1 MKYLLVLVA
10 IFFQACSDDAS
21 VNIFNKNIT
30 KTKLECMRLVVF
42 PPNEMIE
49 STLKSLYNFDST
61 CKTKLDVSFKSG
73 ITCNSS
79 HNSDKKA
86 LSDFPS
92 SYLKMQIMNPNLAY
106 SYYLD
111 LTHDVE
117 PKDVQ
122 NAFKR
127 IEKDLKL

>member
-1 MKYLLVLVA
+1 MKYFALLLLL
-10 IFFQACSDDAS
+10 FFQACSDNAS

-49 STLKSLYNFDST
+49 SKLNNLYDFDST

-92 SYLKMQIMNPNLAY
+92 SYLKIQIMKPNLAY
-106 SYYLD
+106 SYYID

-117 PKDVQ
+117 AKDVQ
-122 NAFKR
+122 KAFER

>member
-61 CKTKLDVSFKSG
+61 CKIKLDVSFKSG

-92 SYLKMQIMNPNLAY
+92 SYLKMQIMKPNLAY

>member
-1 MKYLLVLVA
+1 M
-10 IFFQACSDDAS
+10 IFFYGCSDDAS
-21 VNIFNKNIT
+21 VNIFDKNIAQE
-30 KTKLECMRLVVF
+30 KIACIKLMVF

-49 STLKSLYNFDST
+49 NTLNNLYEFDST
-61 CKTKLDVSFKSG
+61 CRVKLDVSFKSG

-92 SYLKMQIMNPNLAY
+92 SYLKMQIMKPNLAY
-106 SYYLD
+106 SYYID

-117 PKDVQ
+117 AKDVQ

-127 IEKDLKL
+127 IDKDLKL

>member
-1 MKYLLVLVA
+1 M
-10 IFFQACSDDAS
+10 IFFYGCSDDAN
-21 VNIFNKNIT
+21 VNIFDKDIVNKKI
-30 KTKLECMRLVVF
+30 ECMRLVVF
-42 PPNEMIE
+42 PPNEMME
-49 STLKSLYNFDST
+49 TTLKNLYSFDST
-61 CKTKLDVSFKSG
+61 CKTRLDVSFKSG

-106 SYYLD
+106 SYYID

-117 PKDVQ
+117 PTDVQ